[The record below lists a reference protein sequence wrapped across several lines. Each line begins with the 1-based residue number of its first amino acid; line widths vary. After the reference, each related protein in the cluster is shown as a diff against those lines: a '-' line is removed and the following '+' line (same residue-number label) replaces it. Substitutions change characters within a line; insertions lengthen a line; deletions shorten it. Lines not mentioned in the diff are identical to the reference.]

1 VLKKSKLNKQN
12 FQKSLVGSPSSDTR
26 LQPFAFAM
34 NGATWSI
41 IKESFPELLPRLI
54 VRGTVFA
61 RMSPDQKQQ
70 LVGHLQEL
78 GYYVGEKK
86 IQF

>member
-1 VLKKSKLNKQN
+1 M
-12 FQKSLVGSPSSDTR
+12 GSPGDDSR

-34 NGATWSI
+34 NGTTWSI

-54 VRGTVFA
+54 VRGTIFA

-70 LVGHLQEL
+70 LVRHLQEL
-78 GYYVGEKK
+78 GYYVGNKFIRPFFIK
-86 IQF
+86 F